1 MNAQISA
8 TEHDRP
14 REQSEPSK
22 RPRVYSIPFAGAMA
36 GLNRN
41 ASYAAAKRGEI
52 PTIKFGKLLKVP
64 AAAWHQIIGD

>member
-1 MNAQISA
+1 MVNGESI
-8 TEHDRP
+8 TEQGHR
-14 REQSEPSK
+14 REQSS
-22 RPRVYSIPFAGAMA
+22 PRVYSIPFAGAMA

-64 AAAWHQIIGD
+64 AAAWHRIIGE

>member
-1 MNAQISA
+1 MKAQISA
-8 TEHDRP
+8 AEHDRR
-14 REQSEPSK
+14 REQSK
-22 RPRVYSIPFAGAMA
+22 GDQKPRVYSIPFAGAMA

-64 AAAWHQIIGD
+64 AAAWHRIVGE